1 MQRTIFVGVILL
13 VAAGGFLWWR
23 SYGFNI
29 PQAPGSVACTMEAKL
44 CPDGSYVGRQGPSCE
59 FAACPTVASTTPSGT
74 TLQIKGGIGESI
86 QGAGVVIS
94 PILVLEDSRCPT
106 DVQCIQAGTVR
117 VRTQLQ
123 TGQGSAEQIFALNKP
138 ITTEAEIIT
147 LIEVTPTKNSK
158 VTISPSDY
166 VFTFKVVKR

>member
-1 MQRTIFVGVILL
+1 M
-13 VAAGGFLWWR
+13 
-23 SYGFNI
+23 
-29 PQAPGSVACTMEAKL
+29 
-44 CPDGSYVGRQGPSCE
+44 
-59 FAACPTVASTTPSGT
+59 
-74 TLQIKGGIGESI
+74 
-86 QGAGVVIS
+86 IS